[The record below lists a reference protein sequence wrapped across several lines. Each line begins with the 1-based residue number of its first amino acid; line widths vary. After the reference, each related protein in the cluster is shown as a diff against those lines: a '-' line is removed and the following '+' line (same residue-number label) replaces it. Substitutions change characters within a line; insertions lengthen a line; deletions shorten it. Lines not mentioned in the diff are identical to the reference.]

1 MDSLLTFFQN
11 YGLAITL
18 IAVSGIII
26 LGFLKYCNAF
36 KNLDEKVRHYVY
48 MGISAG
54 ISIIGSIIYLAIVN
68 QFTIAYISAVA
79 GAIWALNQTFYA
91 IFKVTPINELF
102 VKILDFIKNYI
113 ITSGKKS
120 TTSNK
125 DSEEK

>member
-1 MDSLLTFFQN
+1 MEDLITFFQS
-11 YGLAITL
+11 YGLPITI
-18 IAVSGIII
+18 IAVVGIMI
-26 LGFLKYCNAF
+26 LGILKYCNAF
-36 KNLDEKVRHYVY
+36 SKLEEKVRHYIY
-48 MGISAG
+48 MIISAG
-54 ISIIGSIIYLAIVN
+54 VSIIGSLIYLAIIK
-68 QFTIAYISAVA
+68 QFTVGYIFTIA